1 MLLCTLFLPTDN
13 NILFYQKVALQF
25 NKKVL
30 LPIPKP
36 GKKSENIPTTKP
48 VVFSNFPPSPVLS
61 RPLKEDLSKSCFHS
75 KKAQDQHG
83 NCIHKH
89 LLLML
94 RKFSN

>member
-25 NKKVL
+25 NKKV
-30 LPIPKP
+30 PIPKL

-48 VVFSNFPPSPVLS
+48 VVFSNFPPPPPVLL

-83 NCIHKH
+83 NKEG
-89 LLLML
+89 
-94 RKFSN
+94 